1 MSLTVFATPACT
13 QCALTRRVLERA
25 GVAYTTVDLSVDL
38 DAHRL
43 VTRTLGYRSAP
54 VVYAVYQDG
63 RVKHWSGF
71 QPQKLENY
79 VAAMGGAAA

>member
-1 MSLTVFATPACT
+1 MALTLYTTPACT

-38 DAHRL
+38 DAHRF

-54 VVYAVYQDG
+54 VVYAVYPNGQ
-63 RVKHWSGF
+63 VKHWSGF

-79 VAAMGGAAA
+79 VAAMGGAAE